1 MFKSAFW
8 GRGFRPFFFAGALYA
23 AFAIPLWIAAYQGMH
38 LPPQDTLFWHAHEM
52 VFGFTVAIIA
62 GFLLTAV
69 ANWTGG
75 APARQI
81 HLASL
86 VLLWL
91 MGRIAMFLPELPQG
105 VTLGME
111 GLFLPALALS
121 LAIPLW
127 RSRNFRNMLFI
138 GLLTALW
145 ICDMA
150 SIVTGSTK
158 PVHVSILIVIAIIS
172 TIGGRIIPA
181 FTVGALRRRGIN
193 AFQPNIPRTDMAAL
207 GLGIGCVVAYM
218 FSDTM
223 PFVPGALLL
232 LAAGVNLYRLSQ
244 YNLLKTFVDPMLW
257 VLHAGFL
264 WMVLGV
270 AMLGLASFGIV
281 QISTALHA
289 LTAGA
294 IGTMCIGMMCRVAL
308 GHTGRDIVA
317 DKMTTVMFALMQAAA
332 IIRVFGSLLAPEAY
346 MRVVEL
352 SGGLWAFVFLLY
364 AVRYAPVLFS
374 PRPDGQTA

>member
-8 GRGFRPFFFAGALYA
+8 GRGFRPFFFAGGLYA
-23 AFAIPLWIAAYQGMH
+23 ALAMPLWIAAYQGMH

-52 VFGFTVAIIA
+52 MFGFTAAIIA

-111 GLFLPALALS
+111 GLFLLALTIS

-127 RSRNFRNMLFI
+127 RTRNFRNMLFI

-145 ICDMA
+145 LCDMA

-158 PVHVSILIVIAIIS
+158 PVHVAILIVVVIIS

-193 AFQPNIPRTDMAAL
+193 AFQPNIPKADIAAL
-207 GLGIGCVVAYM
+207 GLGIASVVAYI
-218 FSDTM
+218 FSNNI
-223 PFVPGALLL
+223 PFVSGALLL
-232 LAAGVNLYRLSQ
+232 LAAGINFYRFSK
-244 YNLLKTFVDPMLW
+244 YNPLKTFVDPMLW

-264 WMVLGV
+264 WMVLGM
-270 AMLGLASFGIV
+270 AMLSLASFGIV

-308 GHTGRDIVA
+308 GHTGRDIAA
-317 DKMTTVMFALMQAAA
+317 DTPTVIMFVLMQATAV
-332 IIRVFGSLLAPEAY
+332 IRVFGSLLWPDAY
-346 MRVVEL
+346 TRVVEL
-352 SGGLWAFVFLLY
+352 SGGLWAFVFLFY
-364 AVRYAPVLFS
+364 VVRYAPVLFS